1 MAMINKIKDIQLVK
15 PIRVKVELG
24 KGQRLIEIV
33 CKIKVLGRILI
44 RLVIMVKVSILI
56 SIVRA

>member
-1 MAMINKIKDIQLVK
+1 MVMINKIKDIQLVK

-33 CKIKVLGRILI
+33 CKIKVLGKILI